1 MLVDVGRGGNFG
13 SSGDPTT
20 LTLETETI
28 GVAGGVGGADAGGN
42 GGNGYSGGGGG
53 GANGYPAGDGGTDG
67 GLDTDQVVVM
77 SHVDTS
83 VQVTASSR
91 PSPATAAVV
100 AGLM

>member
-1 MLVDVGRGGNFG
+1 MVDVGRGGNFG

-53 GANGYPAGDGGTDG
+53 DS
-67 GLDTDQVVVM
+67 VM
-77 SHVDTS
+77 WGRSRHVPL
-83 VQVTASSR
+83 V
-91 PSPATAAVV
+91 P
-100 AGLM
+100 